1 MSLMPLPAD
10 DFASAQRAHK
20 ASDLPLAERLCRR
33 LVQEKPTHFDA
44 WLLLADCC
52 RGQGKG
58 ADSEQAARQAVRLL
72 PQSAEARFR
81 LGAALAVL
89 GRRDEAS
96 ASYREALTRDPG
108 HAEALTNLG
117 VLLAESGRLAD
128 ALPLLAESARR
139 GPSSPVAQHNLGVAL
154 AQHGQPDQA
163 ADRLREALRLDPTYP
178 DACYNLANVLASQGK
193 RGDAI
198 ELYRKAIALRPTYGD
213 AYNNLGLALID
224 ENRPGEALILLE
236 HALRLR
242 PTPEQHAN
250 RGLALEALARY
261 AEAADAQREALRL
274 NPAYADAH
282 SNLGNALRAQG
293 RLEEALACYD
303 LALAYQPDTVSIRW
317 NRALCLLQA
326 GDFQRGWQ
334 DYEWRWKRP
343 QTPPRPLPGTAWN
356 GEPIEGKTIFLYCEQ
371 GLGDAIQFVR
381 YTASAAERGVR
392 VILECPGRLAELFDT
407 CPGVDRVQP
416 EGQPLS
422 AYDFHAPLLSLPRL
436 CGTNSLADIP
446 ARVPYL
452 TPRSDLVAK
461 WRERLAALDGYRVG
475 VVWQG
480 NVHHKGDRHR
490 SLPLA
495 AFAPVTHMP
504 GVRLVSLQHGP
515 GTEQIAAL
523 RARFPVAELGPDFDA
538 GGFSEVAAVMHCLDL
553 VISVDTAAG
562 HLAGALGVPVWLL
575 LGAAPDWR
583 WLTNR
588 DDTPWY
594 ASMRLFRQNH
604 PGDWD
609 DVMLG
614 VANALRESPR
624 KPAPGS

>member
-1 MSLMPLPAD
+1 MPLPAD

-20 ASDLPLAERLCRR
+20 AGDLAGAERLCRR
-33 LVQEKPTHFDA
+33 VVQEKPTHFDA

-52 RGQGKG
+52 RAQGKG
-58 ADSEQAARQAVRLL
+58 GDAAQAARQAVRLV

-81 LGAALAVL
+81 LGTALAAL
-89 GRRDEAS
+89 GRRDDAA

-139 GPSSPVAQHNLGVAL
+139 APASPVAQHNLGVAL
-154 AQHGQPDQA
+154 AQHGQPEQA
-163 ADRLREALRLDPTYP
+163 SDRLREALRLDPTYP
-178 DACYNLANVLASQGK
+178 DACYNLANVLAGQGK

-198 ELYRKAIALRPTYGD
+198 ELYRRAISLRPAYGD

-242 PTPEQHAN
+242 PTPEAHGN

-274 NPAYADAH
+274 NPGYADAH

-303 LALAYQPDTVSIRW
+303 LALTYQPDSVSIRW

-326 GDFQRGWQ
+326 GDFQRGCQ
-334 DYEWRWKRP
+334 EYEWRWKRP
-343 QTPPRPLPGTAWN
+343 QTPPRPLHGLAWN
-356 GEPIEGKTIFLYCEQ
+356 GEPIEGKTVFFYCEQ

-381 YTASAAERGVR
+381 YTASVAEHGAR
-392 VILECPGRLAELFDT
+392 VILECPGRLAELFAT

-416 EGQPLS
+416 EGQPLP
-422 AYDFHAPLLSLPRL
+422 AYDLHAPLLSLPRL

-452 TPRSDLVAK
+452 TPRSDLAAK

-495 AFAPVTHMP
+495 AFAPVARMP

-538 GGFSEVAAVMHCLDL
+538 GGFSEAAAVMHCLDL
-553 VISVDTAAG
+553 VVSVDTAAA
-562 HLAGALGVPVWLL
+562 HLAGALGVPAWLL

-583 WLTNR
+583 WLTAR

-594 ASMRLFRQNH
+594 PTMRLFRQH
-604 PGDWD
+604 HTGDWD
-609 DVMLG
+609 HAMTG
-614 VANALRESPR
+614 VAAVLRDR
-624 KPAPGS
+624 M